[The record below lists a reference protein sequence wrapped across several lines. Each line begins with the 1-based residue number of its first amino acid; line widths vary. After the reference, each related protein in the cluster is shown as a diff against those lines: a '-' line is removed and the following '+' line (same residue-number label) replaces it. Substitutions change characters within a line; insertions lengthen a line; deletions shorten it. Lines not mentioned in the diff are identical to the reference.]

1 MTQLTGIVLMSGG
14 MDSCVTGAIAAQEC
28 RLAALHVSYGQL
40 TEARER
46 RAFEEICNYYGIAE
60 RLVINQSY
68 LGRIGGSALTDARIP
83 LREADPSASELG
95 NREQGTGNRSTGGE
109 SLDAADPVPHPVARG
124 AMRNGAGIP
133 ASYVPFRNAH
143 FLAAAVSWAEVIGA
157 GRIYIGAVEP
167 DSSGYP
173 DCRPE
178 YYRIFNR
185 LIEAGTRPET
195 RVEILTPLIHL
206 RKHEIVKKGVELEAP
221 FHLSWSCYRSSETAC
236 GTCDSCALR
245 LRAFEQAGVSD
256 VIPYSSRA
264 GFPSCSEV

>member
-1 MTQLTGIVLMSGG
+1 
-14 MDSCVTGAIAAQEC
+14 MDSCVTAAIAAREC
-28 RLAALHVSYGQL
+28 RQVAGLHISYGQL

-46 RAFEEICNYYGIAE
+46 RAFQEIADYYGIAE

-68 LGRIGGSALTDARIP
+68 LGRIGGSALTDASIP
-83 LREADPSASELG
+83 LREADLEA
-95 NREQGTGNRSTGGE
+95 T
-109 SLDAADPVPHPVARG
+109 D
-124 AMRNGAGIP
+124 IP

-143 FLAAAVSWAEVIGA
+143 FLAVAVSWAEVIGA
-157 GRIYIGAVEP
+157 ERIYIGAVEP

-185 LIEAGTRPET
+185 LIEAGTRPGT
-195 RVEILTPLIHL
+195 HVEIFTPLIHL
-206 RKHEIVKKGVELEAP
+206 RKHEIVKKGVEFGAP
-221 FHLSWSCYRSSETAC
+221 FHLSWSCYRSSEKAC

-245 LRAFEQAGVSD
+245 LRAFEQAGMED

-264 GFPSCSEV
+264 RFPSRSEV